1 MKKVIRLTE
10 SDLTRIVKRVI
21 RESKFRTQFGNMGYW
36 IDEKGNWV
44 DYDKDLENTGYYDFE
59 YEPFTDVEDYEELPD
74 DIKEKLFPDSKFGRE
89 FFNKYTQKHG
99 RFRYSRMKDNLGE
112 E

>member
-21 RESKFRTQFGNMGYW
+21 RESKFRTQFGDMGYW

-59 YEPFTDVEDYEELPD
+59 YDPFTDVEDYEEIPD
-74 DIKEKLFPDSKFGRE
+74 DIKEKLFPDSKFGKE
-89 FFNKYTQKHG
+89 FFNIYKEKHG
-99 RFRYSRMKDNLGE
+99 KFIYSRKKDEFGN
-112 E
+112 